1 MKKVLVCLSNDEL
14 TQKIFVELIEKNFLV
29 ELYKDVNLNSSLAFD
44 LILVDSEFI
53 KDVENIKNKLEKYNT
68 PIIVAFEKEI
78 LNTDIVETFK
88 KGVVDIVYIKPTN
101 VKPLFDSINRFFEK
115 EEDLL
120 FEQEL
125 VNGWE
130 ITKVNSELNIKNA
143 FKLKSIFDDMIKE
156 GKINHIFDLGKLSY
170 MESVG
175 LGVLIYIKKRIEEHH
190 GEIKFIIPSVR
201 IKKLIAMVNL
211 EKYFEIYDKIEDF
224 LIDIRTTEK
233 LTVAIVDDARFMRT
247 LISSV
252 LEEEGFHTI
261 SYGNPVEALAE
272 LIKEPTDIILV
283 DYEMPE
289 MNGLEFI
296 ENFKPKERHAPTVML
311 TTETDVNLA
320 VKAIRLGASDFLN
333 KPFKKDELIQILKKV
348 DKENKLIKENKKLF
362 EQLKIREKELKR
374 KNDQLYTL
382 YSDLEDELKMASEI
396 QKNILPQ
403 EYPKLE
409 GFDFAVKYKPSQDI
423 GGDFYDF
430 IELPNGNHA
439 IAFADI
445 SGHGIPASLLSTMF
459 KVHLV
464 TYAKSN
470 EDPAELL
477 KILNEEV
484 AESFP
489 EGKFVSLFYFV
500 LDKNTSKISYCKA
513 AQEPALILKKTGE
526 IIELTGQGQ
535 VLGLFSEIDF
545 PGVLKFETNV
555 LELEEGDKLF
565 LYTDGINESQ
575 NKNEEFYGVDRLKIA
590 LKECTEC
597 TAEDTLINVF
607 NDLKVF
613 LDGLSILD
621 DLTLMC
627 IEKKKL

>member
-1 MKKVLVCLSNDEL
+1 MKRILVCLSNNEL
-14 TQKIFVELIEKNFLV
+14 SHKIFLELNDNNFLV
-29 ELYKDVNLNSSLAFD
+29 ELNGEGVLEGIPNFD
-44 LILVDSEFI
+44 LLLIDLVSI
-53 KDVENIKNKLEKYNT
+53 KDLEQIKEKLENKNT
-68 PIIVAFEKEI
+68 PVIVIFEKEI

-88 KGVVDIVYIKPTN
+88 KGVVDITYVKPTN
-101 VKPLFDSINRFFEK
+101 IRPLVDSLNRFFEK
-115 EEDLL
+115 EENLV
-120 FEQEL
+120 FNQE
-125 VNGWE
+125 VINGWNVTR
-130 ITKVNSELNIKNA
+130 INSELNIKNA
-143 FKLKSIFDDMIKE
+143 FKLKSIFDDMLKE

-175 LGVLIYIKKRIEEHH
+175 LGVLIYIKKRIEEFH
-190 GEIKFIIPSVR
+190 GEIKFIISSSR
-201 IKKLIAMVNL
+201 IKKLITMVNL
-211 EKYFEIYDKIEDF
+211 EKYFEIYDKLEDF
-224 LIDIRTTEK
+224 LVNVEVAEK
-233 LTVAIVDDARFMRT
+233 LSVAIVDDARFMRT
-247 LISSV
+247 LIASV

-261 SYGNPVEALAE
+261 SYGNPIEALEE
-272 LIKEPTDIILV
+272 LIKNPTDIILV

-296 ENFKPKERHAPTVML
+296 ENFKPKERHVPTVML

-333 KPFKKDELIQILKKV
+333 KPFKKDELIHILKKV

-374 KNDQLYTL
+374 KNEQLYKL
-382 YSDLEDELKMASEI
+382 YSNLEDELKMASEI

-445 SGHGIPASLLSTMF
+445 SGHGIPAALLSAMF

-464 TYAKSN
+464 SYAKN
-470 EDPAELL
+470 YEDPAELL
-477 KILNEEV
+477 RLLNEEV
-484 AESFP
+484 IESFP
-489 EGKFVSLFYFV
+489 DGKFISLFYFV
-500 LDKNTSKISYCKA
+500 LNKTTGKISYCKA
-513 AQEPALILKKTGE
+513 AQEPALIIKSTGE
-526 IIELTGQGQ
+526 IIELAGQGQ
-535 VLGLFSEIDF
+535 VLGLFSEEDF
-545 PGVLKFETNV
+545 PGILKFETEI
-555 LELEEGDKLF
+555 LELESGDKLF

-575 NKNEEFYGVDRLKIA
+575 NKNEEFYGNDRLQVI
-590 LKECTEC
+590 LRECINLN
-597 TAEDTLINVF
+597 AEDTLNSVLS
-607 NDLKVF
+607 DLKLF

-627 IEKKKL
+627 VEKK